1 MMARPYYMVVA
12 LLLLAEF
19 TRFEEGTPN
28 PGFVA
33 RITGKGLEYARQY
46 GEATLKNELSTT
58 KMHDLSGS
66 YGIDWLGSV
75 NYVFSGMRI
84 HRFLLQD
91 SQLSLHP
98 GQGIK
103 ASLSDNYVS
112 VGGNWKVEKSFITL
126 HGTFDLS
133 VDGISI
139 LVSLNLGKDQSGR
152 PTVSVIHCHN
162 SISQVS
168 VEISG
173 HISWILNLFHER
185 IENNV
190 KPILEQKEKPG
201 QAHPTQADLEFA
213 SNSGSQDLRNGQEV
227 SNLPLGALSPHPARF
242 GALLSPLGAVRC
254 RSTQCPWNHHHHLP
268 RTLGELSPSS
278 ISPSY
283 MWTSEGLLSG
293 DRGIVTLMI
302 DQIAGIDY
310 SLVGAPQ
317 VTSQGLD
324 TPFKG
329 EFFGRNWNTSVP
341 FDAPPITLPQ
351 KHDHM
356 IYFAVSEYAFNTAS
370 RVYYQ
375 AGQMK
380 FTIQNK
386 HIPLDFPIQLH
397 TSSFWAII
405 PQLAML
411 YPNMDLELE
420 TSPESAPFLTFT
432 PGNVTFMPVM
442 DIQAFVLLPNSAG
455 RKSLFQIRASTN
467 IFITINVNSTRITGS
482 LTTGSEL
489 KLELKHSNIGFF
501 NVNLMESIF
510 NYYAL
515 HTVYPSLNAKL
526 EEGIPLPLPRDTYL
540 NSLEFQ
546 IHENFLFLGA
556 NVD

>member
-19 TRFEEGTPN
+19 TRFGEGTPN
-28 PGFVA
+28 PGFMV

-46 GEATLKNELSTT
+46 GVATLKNDLSTI
-58 KMHDLSGS
+58 KLPDLSGS
-66 YGIDWLGSV
+66 YGIGWLGSV
-75 NYVFSGMRI
+75 NYVFSG
-84 HRFLLQD
+84 
-91 SQLSLHP
+91 
-98 GQGIK
+98 
-103 ASLSDNYVS
+103 
-112 VGGNWKVEKSFITL
+112 TL

-133 VDGISI
+133 VDGMSI
-139 LVSLNLGKDQSGR
+139 LVSLNLDKDQSGR
-152 PTVSVIHCHN
+152 PTVSVTHCHN
-162 SISQVS
+162 SIGHVS
-168 VEISG
+168 IEISG

-190 KPILEQKEKPG
+190 KNILEQKVNKRMSRFVVN
-201 QAHPTQADLEFA
+201 TQIIGMYTF
-213 SNSGSQDLRNGQEV
+213 V
-227 SNLPLGALSPHPARF
+227 
-242 GALLSPLGAVRC
+242 
-254 RSTQCPWNHHHHLP
+254 
-268 RTLGELSPSS
+268 
-278 ISPSY
+278 
-283 MWTSEGLLSG
+283 TS
-293 DRGIVTLMI
+293 MI

-310 SLVGAPQ
+310 RLVGAPQ
-317 VTSQGLD
+317 VTFQGLD

-329 EFFGRNWNTSVP
+329 EFFGRNWNSSVP

-351 KHDHM
+351 KNDHM
-356 IYFAVSEYAFNTAS
+356 IYFAVSEYVFNTAS
-370 RVYYQ
+370 RVYHQ

-386 HIPLDFPIQLH
+386 HFINHKSAKNWRKQHLRPRCLTSKSTPLTTLASCFSSGFLLGVLQIPLDFPIQLH

-405 PQLAML
+405 PQLRVPLFVSYPPLVSALFFHLARL
-411 YPNMDLELE
+411 YPNMELELE

-442 DIQAFVLLPNSAG
+442 DIQAFVLDEDLWPKSAG
-455 RKSLFQIRASTN
+455 RKPLFQIRASTN
-467 IFITINVNSTRITGS
+467 ISITINVNSSRITGS

-489 KLELKHSNIGFF
+489 KLELKHSNISFF

-515 HTVYPSLNAKL
+515 HIVYPSLNAKL

-546 IHENFLFLGA
+546 IHENFVFLGA
-556 NVD
+556 NVDVD

>member
-19 TRFEEGTPN
+19 TRFGEGTPN
-28 PGFVA
+28 PGFMV

-46 GEATLKNELSTT
+46 GVATLKNDLSTI
-58 KMHDLSGS
+58 KLPDLSGS
-66 YGIDWLGSV
+66 YGIGWLGSV

-84 HRFLLQD
+84 HHFLLRN

-98 GQGIK
+98 RQGIK
-103 ASLSDNYVS
+103 ASLSNNHVS
-112 VGGNWKVEKSFITL
+112 VSGNWKVKKSFITL

-133 VDGISI
+133 VDGMSI
-139 LVSLNLGKDQSGR
+139 LVSLNLDKDQSGR
-152 PTVSVIHCHN
+152 PTVSVTHCHN
-162 SISQVS
+162 SIGHVS
-168 VEISG
+168 IEISG

-190 KPILEQKEKPG
+190 KNILEQKICKMVKES
-201 QAHPTQADLEFA
+201 AASRLEPY
-213 SNSGSQDLRNGQEV
+213 L
-227 SNLPLGALSPHPARF
+227 
-242 GALLSPLGAVRC
+242 
-254 RSTQCPWNHHHHLP
+254 
-268 RTLGELSPSS
+268 RTLPV
-278 ISPSY
+278 
-283 MWTSEGLLSG
+283 TS
-293 DRGIVTLMI
+293 MI

-310 SLVGAPQ
+310 RLVGAPQ
-317 VTSQGLD
+317 VTFQGLD

-329 EFFGRNWNTSVP
+329 EFFGRNWNSSVP

-351 KHDHM
+351 KNDHM
-356 IYFAVSEYAFNTAS
+356 IYFAVSEYVFNTAS
-370 RVYYQ
+370 RVYHQ

-386 HIPLDFPIQLH
+386 HIQNLTKFINHKSAKNWRKQHLRPRCLTSKSTPLTTLASCFSSGFLLGVLQIPLDFPIQLH

-405 PQLAML
+405 PQLARL
-411 YPNMDLELE
+411 YPNMELELE

-442 DIQAFVLLPNSAG
+442 DIQAFVLDEDLWPKSAG
-455 RKSLFQIRASTN
+455 RKPLFQIRASTN
-467 IFITINVNSTRITGS
+467 ISITINVNSSRITGS

-515 HTVYPSLNAKL
+515 HIVYPSLNAKL

-546 IHENFLFLGA
+546 IHKNFVFLGA
-556 NVD
+556 NVDVD

>member
-19 TRFEEGTPN
+19 TRFGEGTPN

-33 RITGKGLEYARQY
+33 RITRKGLEYARQY
-46 GEATLKNELSTT
+46 GVATLKNELSTI
-58 KMHDLSGS
+58 KLPDLSGS
-66 YGIDWLGSV
+66 YGIGWLGSV

-84 HRFLLQD
+84 HHFLLRN
-91 SQLSLHP
+91 SQLSLQP
-98 GQGIK
+98 RQGIR
-103 ASLSDNYVS
+103 ASLSNNYVS
-112 VGGNWKVEKSFITL
+112 VSGNWKVEKSFITL

-139 LVSLNLGKDQSGR
+139 LASLNVGKDQSGR
-152 PTVSVIHCHN
+152 PTVSVTRCRN
-162 SISQVS
+162 SIGHVS

-190 KPILEQKEKPG
+190 KTILEQ
-201 QAHPTQADLEFA
+201 
-213 SNSGSQDLRNGQEV
+213 
-227 SNLPLGALSPHPARF
+227 
-242 GALLSPLGAVRC
+242 
-254 RSTQCPWNHHHHLP
+254 
-268 RTLGELSPSS
+268 
-278 ISPSY
+278 
-283 MWTSEGLLSG
+283 
-293 DRGIVTLMI
+293 
-302 DQIAGIDY
+302 
-310 SLVGAPQ
+310 
-317 VTSQGLD
+317 
-324 TPFKG
+324 KG
-329 EFFGRNWNTSVP
+329 EFFGRNRNSSVP
-341 FDAPPITLPQ
+341 FDAPPIRLPQ

-370 RVYYQ
+370 RVYHQ

-386 HIPLDFPIQLH
+386 HIQNLTKFINHKSAQNWRKQQLRPRCQTSKSMPLTTLVSCFSSGFLLGALQIPLDFPIQLH

-405 PQLAML
+405 PQLARL
-411 YPNMDLELE
+411 YPNMELELE

-442 DIQAFVLLPNSAG
+442 DIQAFTLLPKSAG
-455 RKSLFQIRASTN
+455 RKPLFQIKASTN
-467 IFITINVNSTRITGS
+467 ISITINVNSSRITGS
-482 LTTGSEL
+482 LATGSEL

-510 NYYAL
+510 NYYAF
-515 HTVYPSLNAKL
+515 HIIYPSLNAKL

>member
-19 TRFEEGTPN
+19 TRFGEGTPN
-28 PGFVA
+28 PGFMV

-46 GEATLKNELSTT
+46 GVATLKNDLSTI
-58 KMHDLSGS
+58 KLPDLSGS
-66 YGIDWLGSV
+66 YGIGWLGSV

-84 HRFLLQD
+84 HHFLLRN

-98 GQGIK
+98 RQGIK
-103 ASLSDNYVS
+103 ASLSNNHVS
-112 VGGNWKVEKSFITL
+112 VSGNWKVKKSFITL

-133 VDGISI
+133 VDGMSI
-139 LVSLNLGKDQSGR
+139 LVSLNLDKDQSGR
-152 PTVSVIHCHN
+152 PTVSVTHCHN
-162 SISQVS
+162 SIGHVS
-168 VEISG
+168 IEISG

-190 KPILEQKEKPG
+190 KNILEQKICKMVKES
-201 QAHPTQADLEFA
+201 AASRLEPY
-213 SNSGSQDLRNGQEV
+213 L
-227 SNLPLGALSPHPARF
+227 
-242 GALLSPLGAVRC
+242 
-254 RSTQCPWNHHHHLP
+254 
-268 RTLGELSPSS
+268 RTLPV
-278 ISPSY
+278 
-283 MWTSEGLLSG
+283 TS
-293 DRGIVTLMI
+293 MI

-310 SLVGAPQ
+310 RLVGAPQ
-317 VTSQGLD
+317 VTFQGLD

-329 EFFGRNWNTSVP
+329 EFFGRNWNSSVP

-351 KHDHM
+351 KNDHM
-356 IYFAVSEYAFNTAS
+356 IYFAVSEYVFNTAS
-370 RVYYQ
+370 RVYHQ

-405 PQLAML
+405 PQLARL
-411 YPNMDLELE
+411 YPNMELELE

-442 DIQAFVLLPNSAG
+442 DIQAFVLDEDLWPKSAG
-455 RKSLFQIRASTN
+455 RKPLFQIRASTN
-467 IFITINVNSTRITGS
+467 ISITINVNSSRITGS

-515 HTVYPSLNAKL
+515 HIVYPSLNAKL

-546 IHENFLFLGA
+546 IHKNFVFLGA
-556 NVD
+556 NVDVD

>member
-19 TRFEEGTPN
+19 TRFGEGTPN

-33 RITGKGLEYARQY
+33 RITRKGLEYARQY
-46 GEATLKNELSTT
+46 GVATLKNELSTI
-58 KMHDLSGS
+58 KLPDLSGS
-66 YGIDWLGSV
+66 YGIGWLGSV

-84 HRFLLQD
+84 HHFLLRN
-91 SQLSLHP
+91 SQLSLQP
-98 GQGIK
+98 RQGIR
-103 ASLSDNYVS
+103 ASLSNNYVS
-112 VGGNWKVEKSFITL
+112 VSGNWKVEKSFITL

-139 LVSLNLGKDQSGR
+139 LASLNLGKDQSGR
-152 PTVSVIHCHN
+152 PTVSVTRCRN
-162 SISQVS
+162 SIGHVS

-190 KPILEQKEKPG
+190 KTILEQ
-201 QAHPTQADLEFA
+201 
-213 SNSGSQDLRNGQEV
+213 
-227 SNLPLGALSPHPARF
+227 
-242 GALLSPLGAVRC
+242 
-254 RSTQCPWNHHHHLP
+254 
-268 RTLGELSPSS
+268 
-278 ISPSY
+278 
-283 MWTSEGLLSG
+283 
-293 DRGIVTLMI
+293 
-302 DQIAGIDY
+302 
-310 SLVGAPQ
+310 
-317 VTSQGLD
+317 
-324 TPFKG
+324 KG
-329 EFFGRNWNTSVP
+329 EFFGRNRNSSVP
-341 FDAPPITLPQ
+341 FDAPPIRLPQ

-370 RVYYQ
+370 RVYHQ

-386 HIPLDFPIQLH
+386 HIQNLTKFINHKSAQNWRKQQLRPRCQTSKSMPLTTLVSCFSSGFLLGVLQIPLDFPIQLH

-405 PQLAML
+405 PQLARL
-411 YPNMDLELE
+411 YPNMELELE

-432 PGNVTFMPVM
+432 PRNVTFMPVM
-442 DIQAFVLLPNSAG
+442 DIQAFALLPKSAR
-455 RKSLFQIRASTN
+455 RKPLFQIKVSTN
-467 IFITINVNSTRITGS
+467 ISITINVNSSRITGS
-482 LTTGSEL
+482 LATGSEL

-510 NYYAL
+510 NYYAF
-515 HTVYPSLNAKL
+515 HIIYPSLNAKL

>member
-19 TRFEEGTPN
+19 TRFGEGTPN

-33 RITGKGLEYARQY
+33 RITRKGLEYARQY
-46 GEATLKNELSTT
+46 GVATLKNELSTI
-58 KMHDLSGS
+58 KLPDLSGS
-66 YGIDWLGSV
+66 YGIGWLGSV

-84 HRFLLQD
+84 HHFLLRN
-91 SQLSLHP
+91 SQLSLQP
-98 GQGIK
+98 RQGIR
-103 ASLSDNYVS
+103 ASLSNNYVS
-112 VGGNWKVEKSFITL
+112 VSGNWKVEKSFITL
-126 HGTFDLS
+126 QGTFDLS

-152 PTVSVIHCHN
+152 PTVSVTRCHN
-162 SISQVS
+162 SIGHVS

-173 HISWILNLFHER
+173 YMSWILNLFHER

-190 KPILEQKEKPG
+190 KTILEQKICKMVKKS
-201 QAHPTQADLEFA
+201 AASHLEPY
-213 SNSGSQDLRNGQEV
+213 L
-227 SNLPLGALSPHPARF
+227 
-242 GALLSPLGAVRC
+242 
-254 RSTQCPWNHHHHLP
+254 
-268 RTLGELSPSS
+268 RTLP
-278 ISPSY
+278 
-283 MWTSEGLLSG
+283 
-293 DRGIVTLMI
+293 VTLMI

-329 EFFGRNWNTSVP
+329 EFFSRNRNSSVP
-341 FDAPPITLPQ
+341 FDAPPIRLPQ

-370 RVYYQ
+370 RVYHQ

-386 HIPLDFPIQLH
+386 HIQNLTKFINHKSAQNWRKQQLRPRCQTSKSMPLTTLVSCFSSGFLLGVLQIPLDFPIQLH

-405 PQLAML
+405 PQLARL
-411 YPNMDLELE
+411 YPNMELELE

-442 DIQAFVLLPNSAG
+442 DIQAFALLPKSAG
-455 RKSLFQIRASTN
+455 RKPLFQIKASTN
-467 IFITINVNSTRITGS
+467 ISITINGNSSRITGS
-482 LTTGSEL
+482 LATGSEL

-510 NYYAL
+510 NYYAF
-515 HTVYPSLNAKL
+515 HIIYPSLNAKL